1 MAKSSKA
8 VHVSAVIRQADLLS
22 FLMVAMHHSM
32 SDSVDG
38 LTRLTACHQIQRYW
52 YHLNQEQRDL
62 LLDEL
67 ADYKMDA
74 GEKWEDPSS
83 KYRIWSKLYDWMG
96 AQPTDEELKEMR
108 V

>member
-8 VHVSAVIRQADLLS
+8 AHTSAVIRQDDLMS
-22 FLMVAMHHSM
+22 FLISAMHHSLRA
-32 SDSVDG
+32 SDGMVN
-38 LTRLTACHQIQRYW
+38 RLTACHQIQRYW
-52 YHLNQEQRDL
+52 YQLNQEQRDL

-74 GEKWEDPSS
+74 GERWDTSRT
-83 KYRIWSKLYDWMG
+83 YYVWRKLYDWMG
-96 AQPTDEELKEMR
+96 AQPTDEELKRMR